1 MDYLTVSQ
9 TAFLSACLATL
20 ILCLITLYQALKDPW
35 KGILLIGLFGQL
47 FWAAALF
54 FSYLNEFVDPTR
66 LLIAEYSRYTLWLVT
81 LGLFIR
87 KRAAFRLWPKQ
98 LIALFATI
106 LVVNAITAVQILYPG
121 SNSSTLLNLCFL
133 FLSMSGLV
141 LTEQVIRN
149 LNTHRYLKLLGLCL
163 ALLFIFDLFAYGHRL
178 VNGSI
183 PAYVWQTRAALAL
196 VASIALSIG
205 SLIFK
210 LHTSTRALF
219 SVSRPAAFF
228 SSAALTSIILV
239 LMGSLGSYYVKQQGF
254 LASYLFTLFL
264 IVGVAIIIALL
275 ISKQF
280 RQQFDVFVSKNFFSL
295 KYDYRLEWLSAI
307 RKLSDLNA
315 ADADNYYAKLLR
327 ILCSALKA
335 NKGALW
341 ISNGQMITLQTSNLS
356 FDIPVT
362 EISVSEP
369 FVKAMLKDNWI
380 FVPQSRT
387 PSMAENNA
395 LLPDWA
401 MESEKIWAITPLI
414 VQMKMIGFAIIERP
428 LGNIDITYEDRD
440 LMTNLST
447 QLSSH
452 ILLHQQE
459 SQILETKQ
467 LETYDRL
474 SSFIMHDVNNVIA
487 QLALIGKNAE
497 KHKDN
502 PAFINDMIKTVD
514 NSVLRMRNLIQKF
527 NPTSLLNNESL
538 SLQAIVIDVVESCSD
553 KKPVPTLE
561 LNADIQV
568 LADKQKLT
576 LSIKNLVRNAQEA
589 SADDQDVI
597 VRITNNKLQIIDSGE
612 GMSQQFINEVLFKP
626 FQTTKSENGMGIGA
640 HLTKSY
646 LEHIGATLDVKSE
659 QSKGSCFTVT
669 FAGAEHDQL

>member
-9 TAFLSACLATL
+9 SAFLSACLATL
-20 ILCLITLYQALKDPW
+20 ILCSITLYQAIKDFW

-47 FWAAALF
+47 IWAAALF
-54 FSYLNEFVDPTR
+54 FSYLSESVNPTQ
-66 LLIAEYSRYTLWLVT
+66 LLIAEYLRYTLWLIT
-81 LGLFIR
+81 LGIFIR
-87 KRAAFRLWPKQ
+87 KRAVLRLWPTPLKV
-98 LIALFATI
+98 LAVSVI
-106 LVVNAITAVQILYPG
+106 VVNISTALQILFPG
-121 SNSSTLLNLCFL
+121 THANTLLTLCFL
-133 FLSMSGLV
+133 FLAISGLV

-163 ALLFIFDLFAYGHRL
+163 TMVFTFDLFVYGNQL

-183 PAYVWQTRAALAL
+183 PAFVWQARAALAL

-210 LHTSTRALF
+210 QHTSNRAIF
-219 SVSRPAAFF
+219 TVSRPAAFF
-228 SSAALTSIILV
+228 SSAALTSVVLVILA
-239 LMGSLGSYYVKQQGF
+239 SLGSFYIQQQGF
-254 LASYLFTLFL
+254 LASYIFTVFL
-264 IVGVAIIIALL
+264 VMGVAIIFALL

-295 KYDYRLEWLSAI
+295 KYDYRQEWLSAI
-307 RKLSDLNA
+307 RKLSSLNSG
-315 ADADNYYAKLLR
+315 DSEEYYSKLLR

-335 NKGALW
+335 KRGAIW
-341 ISNGQMITLQTSNLS
+341 INNGQTVALKTSNLS
-356 FDIPVT
+356 FNLPVS
-362 EISVSEP
+362 EVAVDEP

-401 MESEKIWAITPLI
+401 LESEQIWAITPLI
-414 VQMKMIGFAIIERP
+414 VQMKLIGFIIIERP
-428 LGNIDITYEDRD
+428 LVNVDVTYEDRD

-452 ILLHQQE
+452 ILLYQQE

-497 KHKDN
+497 KHRDN
-502 PAFINDMIKTVD
+502 PAFIDDMIKTVD
-514 NSVLRMRNLIQKF
+514 NSVVRMRNLIQKF
-527 NPTSLLNNESL
+527 NPTSLLTNESL
-538 SLQAIVIDVVESCSD
+538 SLKDIMTDVIDSCSD
-553 KKPVPTLE
+553 KKPIPTLTIE
-561 LNADIQV
+561 TDSTIN
-568 LADKQKLT
+568 ADKQKLT
-576 LSIKNLVRNAQEA
+576 LSLKNLVRNAQEA
-589 SADDQDVI
+589 SQEDQPVTVEVRENTVI
-597 VRITNNKLQIIDSGE
+597 ITDHGE
-612 GMSQQFINEVLFKP
+612 GMTPQFIQDVLFKP

-646 LEHIGATLDVKSE
+646 LEHIGASLSVESE
-659 QSKGSCFTVT
+659 INKGSCFTVT
-669 FAGAEHDQL
+669 FAGVKP